1 MYTCVFL
8 EKLKKGTISIKF
20 RYKNFKEPKKL
31 KKKTR
36 DECMKCEMLILFA
49 HKKLNLSITQN

>member
-31 KKKTR
+31 KKKP
-36 DECMKCEMLILFA
+36 EM
-49 HKKLNLSITQN
+49 NV

>member
-1 MYTCVFL
+1 MIKGLLGQSYPRIFFLPMYICVFL

-31 KKKTR
+31 KKKP
-36 DECMKCEMLILFA
+36 EM
-49 HKKLNLSITQN
+49 NV